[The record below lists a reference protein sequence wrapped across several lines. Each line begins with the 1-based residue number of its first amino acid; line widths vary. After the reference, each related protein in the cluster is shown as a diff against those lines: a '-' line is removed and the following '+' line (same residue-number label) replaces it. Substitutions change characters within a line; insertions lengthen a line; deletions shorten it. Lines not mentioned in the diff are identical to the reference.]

1 MEMEMKRH
9 AALERKI
16 ANLREREA
24 QIVARIE
31 KLKVELRETRWNISK
46 REATK
51 EMLHNR
57 EICKQQ
63 QQQQKQQQREQTL
76 DEILDEI
83 AAKYD

>member
-63 QQQQKQQQREQTL
+63 QQQQREQTL
-76 DEILDEI
+76 GEILYEI

>member
-46 REATK
+46 REAAK

-57 EICKQQ
+57 EICK
-63 QQQQKQQQREQTL
+63 QQKQQQREQTL